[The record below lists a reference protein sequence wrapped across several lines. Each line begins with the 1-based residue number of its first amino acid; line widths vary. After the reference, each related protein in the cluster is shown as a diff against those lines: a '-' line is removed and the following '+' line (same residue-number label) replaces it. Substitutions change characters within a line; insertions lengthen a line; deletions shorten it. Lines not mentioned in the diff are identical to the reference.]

1 MSNPTNPQIIEA
13 INDLKEAKKYL
24 ESIQDDFGDDPELLA
39 FYLPSAQEIVRQYQ
53 TRLKNVLAQET
64 GLELNLEQIVKEPE
78 IWIRLQGEKFTR
90 GAGPIDA
97 VGAFL
102 HKLNLASHKVIKL
115 LQGEST
121 RFAPSF
127 FNLVATA
134 EGSLKLGLS
143 RPDVVQENK
152 NDQLELGLED
162 PDPWEKLKLIN
173 EQSEK
178 AIKSLQLL
186 IKALDSDNE
195 ESMNELQ
202 KELQNQND
210 ILKLLHYAKDLTPSI
225 RSSIERISFE
235 GATVP
240 QKQKAV
246 SVDKQTRKLLSERAK
261 VLKKDMLYVEGR
273 ALIRQQDMDTH
284 VLTARPLLLEDN
296 KQYSEVKCV
305 FSPHTIVLDNYLD
318 KFVSLSGFLVFG
330 ANNQPLRLEIDEL
343 SIEEEHE
350 EE

>member
-1 MSNPTNPQIIEA
+1 MTSPNNPQIIEA
-13 INDLKEAKKYL
+13 INDLKEAKEYL
-24 ESIQDDFGDDPELLA
+24 KSIQEQFKDDPELLG
-39 FYLPSAQEIVRQYQ
+39 FYLPSAQEIVRQYEI
-53 TRLKNVLAQET
+53 RLKNVLEQET
-64 GLELNLEQIVKEPE
+64 GIELKLEQRIKEPD
-78 IWIRLQGEKFTR
+78 IWIRLQGEKFKR
-90 GAGPIDA
+90 GMGPIDA
-97 VGAFL
+97 VGSFL
-102 HKLNLASHKVIKL
+102 HKLNQASHKVIKL

-143 RPDVVQENK
+143 RPDVFDGNN
-152 NDQLELGLED
+152 NDQLDLGLD
-162 PDPWEKLKLIN
+162 DPWEKLKIIN
-173 EQSEK
+173 EQNEK

-186 IKALDSDNE
+186 IKALDSDND

-210 ILKLLHYAKDLTPSI
+210 ILKLLHFAKDLTPSI

-235 GATVP
+235 GAAVP
-240 QKQKAV
+240 QKQKVV
-246 SVDKQTRKLLSERAK
+246 SIDKQTRRLLSERAK
-261 VLKKDMLYVEGR
+261 VLKKDMLYIEGR

-284 VLTARPLLLEDN
+284 ILTARPLILEDN
-296 KQYSEVKCV
+296 KQYNEVKCT
-305 FSPHTIVLDNYLD
+305 FSPHISILENYLD
-318 KFVSLSGFLVFG
+318 KFVSLSGFLIFG

-343 SIEEEHE
+343 RIEEEQE